1 MAYNLEVHREREMG
15 DVVLLWVFLAVGRER
30 ERKVVEFGERG
41 RMVVAGR
48 ERERGG
54 NKEKK
59 EKKES
64 QSLNLR

>member
-48 ERERGG
+48 ERER
-54 NKEKK
+54 EEEIRRKK
-59 EKKES
+59 RRK
-64 QSLNLR
+64 SLRV

>member
-41 RMVVAGR
+41 RMVVVGR
-48 ERERGG
+48 ERER
-54 NKEKK
+54 EEEIRRKK
-59 EKKES
+59 RRK
-64 QSLNLR
+64 SLRV